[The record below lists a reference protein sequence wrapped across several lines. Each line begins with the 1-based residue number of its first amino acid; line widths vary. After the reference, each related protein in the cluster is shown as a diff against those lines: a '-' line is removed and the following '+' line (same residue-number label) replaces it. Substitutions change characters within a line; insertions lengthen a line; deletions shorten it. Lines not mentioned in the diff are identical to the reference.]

1 MSKNYLSWKTS
12 FILDILRLLAA
23 LVVFLTHG
31 YTVWYKSY
39 NFFPDLDLAH
49 FSVVTF
55 FVLSGYVISYTTT
68 KNNRGAVHYAQA
80 RLSRLYSVLLP
91 AILFTA
97 IIQIIIYYINP
108 SVYSKYSNSSPVVR
122 YFISILCLNDIW
134 FFSSSPKLN
143 APLWSLSYEF
153 WYYVIFGAWFYRKNR
168 GSYLLLA
175 FACLIAGPSIL
186 SMMPIW
192 LLGRLAYKLSLR
204 KAPPKSY
211 GLVFATSIA
220 IAIVLL
226 KYLPALPFQLGQPP
240 FNYANQ
246 FIKDIILGLFL
257 SVALYSVTETTKTNI
272 QPAFLDRFRKVANLT
287 FPLYLFHFPLLA
299 LWQAVFPVRSGDI
312 IQFWIAMI
320 SILVIIVPIALFL
333 ENKRKWW
340 DRIFDFPIKT
350 LRKIFKRSPAR
361 HAVAEY

>member
-1 MSKNYLSWKTS
+1 MNEKYLSWQTS
-12 FILDILRLLAA
+12 LILDILRLSAA

-39 NFFPDLDLAH
+39 NFFPDMDLAH

-97 IIQIIIYYINP
+97 FIQIIIYYINP
-108 SVYSKYSNSSPVVR
+108 SVYSKYSNSTPVVR
-122 YFISILCLNDIW
+122 YLISILCLNDIW
-134 FFSSSPKLN
+134 LFSSSPKLN

-153 WYYVIFGAWFYRKNR
+153 WYYVIFGAWFYRKNSR
-168 GSYLLLA
+168 SYFFLA
-175 FACLIAGPSIL
+175 LGCLIAGPSIL

-192 LLGRLAYKLSLR
+192 LMGRLAYRLSL
-204 KAPPKSY
+204 KKTPPKSY
-211 GLVFATSIA
+211 GLIFAASI
-220 IAIVLL
+220 ILAIVLL
-226 KYLPALPFQLGQPP
+226 KYLPGLPFKLGQPP
-240 FNYANQ
+240 FNYANE
-246 FIKDIILGLFL
+246 FIKDIILGFFL

-272 QPAFLDRFRKVANLT
+272 QPAFLERFRKVANLT

-299 LWQAVFPVRSGDI
+299 LWQAVFPVRTGDVF
-312 IQFWIAMI
+312 QFWIAMA

-333 ENKRKWW
+333 ENNRKWW
-340 DRIFDFPIKT
+340 DRIFDFPTRT
-350 LRKIFKRSPAR
+350 LGKAFRKSPSR
-361 HAVAEY
+361 QSIPEY